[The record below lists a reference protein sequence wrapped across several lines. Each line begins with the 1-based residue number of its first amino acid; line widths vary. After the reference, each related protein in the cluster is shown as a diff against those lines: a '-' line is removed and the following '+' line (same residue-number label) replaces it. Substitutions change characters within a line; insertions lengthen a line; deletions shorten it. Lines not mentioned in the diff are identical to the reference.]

1 MSRAGRLW
9 TVVQRLD
16 SAHTPAC
23 PIAVA
28 PFAALTA
35 DGFGRIH
42 RESQPLVPLDSLC
55 RSEPL
60 QAGLG
65 ADRSVVGLSEVY

>member
-9 TVVQRLD
+9 TVVRRPALAD
-16 SAHTPAC
+16 VEAC

-42 RESQPLVPLDSLC
+42 RESQPPAPLDSLC

-60 QAGLG
+60 QAG
-65 ADRSVVGLSEVY
+65 RSAVGLSKMY